1 MELDRKN
8 QNLPITCYVLP
19 LAESTFY
26 STLVRLI
33 SRTHSDIDAY
43 KHTYTLYSSWPA
55 QLCRSVGIEA
65 VRAMEGPTPKQS
77 IVQKRK
83 AEFYAKARAE
93 KAQEVIMKARA
104 KSSSET
110 DRRVAGLSE
119 DMQAGGMDPKDAESE
134 ARRLIE
140 AEQERYLVAPKTPPE
155 PISISS
161 DSSSSSSSDSSSS
174 SSSSS
179 PEPKRKRKRWQVGI
193 ITPKA
198 QEPERE
204 GCNNNM
210 TRQTDTTTM
219 NEDDR

>member
-1 MELDRKN
+1 
-8 QNLPITCYVLP
+8 
-19 LAESTFY
+19 
-26 STLVRLI
+26 
-33 SRTHSDIDAY
+33 
-43 KHTYTLYSSWPA
+43 
-55 QLCRSVGIEA
+55 
-65 VRAMEGPTPKQS
+65 
-77 IVQKRK
+77 
-83 AEFYAKARAE
+83 
-93 KAQEVIMKARA
+93 MKARA

-140 AEQERYLVAPKTPPE
+140 AEARYLFAPKTPSE

-161 DSSSSSSSDSSSS
+161 DSSSSSISSS

-179 PEPKRKRKRWQVGI
+179 PEPKRKRIRWQVGI

-204 GCNNNM
+204 GCNNSM